1 MPCSWI
7 KRLGVTQMSVFPK
20 LKWDPIPV
28 NISEGF
34 FMRMGKLILKLYMK
48 IQKCAILK
56 TNLSNVEGLQQ
67 PSIRTCY
74 TVAGNEMVWCW
85 YKKGKETNGTD
96 THTISFAYDKGP
108 TAIQKKGKE
117 SSFRK

>member
-1 MPCSWI
+1 MFMMKTLS
-7 KRLGVTQMSVFPK
+7 VTKMSVSLK
-20 LKWDPIPV
+20 LKWNKIP
-28 NISEGF
+28 EGF
-34 FMRMGKLILKLYMK
+34 FMRMDKLILKLYMK

-56 TNLSNVEGLQQ
+56 TNLSNIEGLQQ